1 MKAPLFGLWL
11 SLSPYLSELEF
22 SNSPVWN
29 IEFDELVFINW
40 KKHCFVHMISLF
52 DVNKKRTLWK
62 YFTFQ
67 LLSFQ
72 RGLVQTIYSGSN
84 YIVHMYNLRHIICL
98 LGTGVRISMEFKWV
112 PTSFVSSEV
121 LSSYTL
127 LPYQVV

>member
-1 MKAPLFGLWL
+1 MLQAFCIWQTFSAINRRHIHTLEYTYLLELIQDLNLQF
-11 SLSPYLSELEF
+11 SLIKVVSGKHF
-22 SNSPVWN
+22 S
-29 IEFDELVFINW
+29 
-40 KKHCFVHMISLF
+40 
-52 DVNKKRTLWK
+52 NKKRTLKK

-72 RGLVQTIYSGSN
+72 RGLVQTIYSVSN